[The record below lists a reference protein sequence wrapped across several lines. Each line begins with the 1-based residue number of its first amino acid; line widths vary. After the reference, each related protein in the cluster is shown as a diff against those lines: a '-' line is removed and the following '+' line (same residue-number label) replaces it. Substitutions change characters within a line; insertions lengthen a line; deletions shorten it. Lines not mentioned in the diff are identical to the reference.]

1 MGEIKTLDDLIEQLE
16 WCRALA
22 GNNGDIPV
30 GIYMLG
36 VMQPVTLEPIMKG
49 DGTYGLVI
57 S

>member
-1 MGEIKTLDDLIEQLE
+1 MGEIKTLNDLIEQLE
-16 WCRALA
+16 WCRALT
-22 GNNGDIPV
+22 GNNGNIPV

-36 VMQPVTLEPIMKG
+36 AMQPVNLEPVMRG

>member
-16 WCRALA
+16 LCRALA
-22 GNNGDIPV
+22 GNNGGIPV

-36 VMQPVTLEPIMKG
+36 VMHPVTLEPIMKG
-49 DGTYGLVI
+49 DGIYGLVI

>member
-1 MGEIKTLDDLIEQLE
+1 MGEIKTLNDLIEQLE

-22 GNNGDIPV
+22 GNDGNIPV
-30 GIYMLG
+30 AIYALG
-36 VMQPVTLEPIMKG
+36 VMRPVTLNPITKG

>member
-1 MGEIKTLDDLIEQLE
+1 MGEIKTLNDLIEQLE

-22 GNNGDIPV
+22 GNDGNIPV
-30 GIYMLG
+30 AIYALG
-36 VMQPVTLEPIMKG
+36 VMRPVTLNPIMKG

>member
-1 MGEIKTLDDLIEQLE
+1 MSEIKTLNDLIEQLE

>member
-1 MGEIKTLDDLIEQLE
+1 MGDIKTLDDLIEQLE

-22 GNNGDIPV
+22 GNNGNIPV
-30 GIYMLG
+30 AIYALG
-36 VMQPVTLEPIMKG
+36 VMRPVTLDPIMKG

>member
-1 MGEIKTLDDLIEQLE
+1 MGDIKTLDDLIEQLE

-30 GIYMLG
+30 AIYSLG
-36 VMQPVTLEPIMKG
+36 VMRPVTLDPIMKA

>member
-22 GNNGDIPV
+22 GNNGNIPV
-30 GIYMLG
+30 AIYALG
-36 VMQPVTLEPIMKG
+36 VMRPVTLDPIMKG